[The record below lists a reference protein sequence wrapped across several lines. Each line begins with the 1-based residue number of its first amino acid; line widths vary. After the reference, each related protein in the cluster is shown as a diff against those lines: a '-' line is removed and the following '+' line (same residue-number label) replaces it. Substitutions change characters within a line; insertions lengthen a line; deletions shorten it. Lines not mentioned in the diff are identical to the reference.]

1 MVRRAHWALVP
12 ALAALPLI
20 GCTEASRTATVA
32 QSVAQAQVNPTLSTT
47 DTTFLNE
54 AAQGGV
60 AEVQFGQLAASKG
73 GPAVRRFGQQMVS
86 EHTPVNQ
93 QLTQLAQRKRLSPP
107 TTMDAAH
114 QQTYDQLQGL
124 RGSAFDRQYMQGQ
137 LDDHQTMLAL
147 FQQEAQNGTDPD
159 VKAFA
164 AQTVPSL
171 QQHLAELQRMPAA
184 SPARASQGHR
194 AASHR

>member
-1 MVRRAHWALVP
+1 MARRAHWALIP

-73 GPAVRRFGQQMVS
+73 GPAVRRFGQQMTS
-86 EHTPVNQ
+86 GHTPVNQ

-107 TTMDAAH
+107 TAMDAAH
-114 QQTYDQLQGL
+114 QQTYDELQGL
-124 RGSAFDRQYMQGQ
+124 RGPAFDRQYLQGQ
-137 LDDHQTMLAL
+137 MDDHQTMLTL

-171 QQHLAELQRMPAA
+171 QQHLAELQRMPTPGSGA
-184 SPARASQGHR
+184 SRGHR